1 MRDVEGRGE
10 RREEKATQSKA
21 RREIRGGREEKRN
34 EERERKEKRRKGQR
48 RGRKRIYRK
57 RKGEK

>member
-34 EERERKEKRRKGQR
+34 EERERKEREEKERAE
-48 RGRKRIYRK
+48 K
-57 RKGEK
+57 RKEENL

>member
-34 EERERKEKRRKGQR
+34 EEKRERKEREEKERAE
-48 RGRKRIYRK
+48 K
-57 RKGEK
+57 RKEENL